1 MLRPQAILRTKLTFE
16 CMSPKGGLSVCFQ
29 ELDQAADIA
38 TLDFEKRRVLM
49 ADIEAILQSSG
60 IIIQPFWRKLY
71 NHTSPQVKGMA
82 MHPTFCMS
90 LEKAWLDA

>member
-1 MLRPQAILRTKLTFE
+1 M
-16 CMSPKGGLSVCFQ
+16 SVCFQ

-60 IIIQPFWRKLY
+60 IIIQPFWC
-71 NHTSPQVKGMA
+71 NHTLPQVKGMA